1 MDFAGFDWDSGNEGK
16 CQKHGVS
23 IAEIESVFRGR
34 VRIAPDLQHSLD
46 EERLKAIGVSG
57 AGRHVL
63 IAFTFRRRDGDRLIR
78 PVSAR
83 YMHAKEVAHYE
94 KETSDASKR

>member
-1 MDFAGFDWDSGNEGK
+1 MDFARFDWDSGNVAK

-23 IAEIESVFRGR
+23 IAEVESVFRGQ
-34 VRIAPDLQHSLD
+34 VRIAPDLEHSLV

-57 AGRHVL
+57 AGRNVL
-63 IAFTFRRRDGDRLIR
+63 IAFTVRLRGADRLIR

-83 YMHAKEVAHYE
+83 YMHAREVAHYE
-94 KETSDASKR
+94 KETSDAPKR

>member
-1 MDFAGFDWDSGNEGK
+1 MDFAGFEWDGANEGK

-23 IAEIESVFRGR
+23 IAEIESVFRGQ
-34 VRIAPDLQHSLD
+34 VRIAPDLEHSLL
-46 EERLKAIGVSG
+46 EERLKAIGVSD
-57 AGRHVL
+57 AGRNVL
-63 IAFTFRRRDGDRLIR
+63 IAFTVRMRGADRFIR

-94 KETSDASKR
+94 KETSDAPKR